1 MSRPVRLLATWVA
14 SLAVAF
20 AFAASSVEAQ
30 TSLSAQALIARHDSL
45 VGGRAAFDGHRSVRL
60 SVTFGVP
67 MVGLEG
73 PLEIL
78 KVRPDR
84 FLLRATIGP
93 LGELLSGFDGRTAWS
108 VQPGQG
114 PRVMTG
120 PEAAMLATQA
130 DFFADL
136 HDLTQFAV
144 VEALADTTFE
154 GRPVAP
160 VRLVRTTGETVTEY
174 FDRETGLSAG
184 SRVVVQGPQGEME
197 VIGVLADYRRFGAVQ
212 IPTRRIQRTAM
223 LETVLTIREL
233 VFDGVG
239 PNEVAAPPSVQALI
253 RP

>member
-1 MSRPVRLLATWVA
+1 MSRLPRPLPHLARLAAVWI
-14 SLAVAF
+14 AVATS
-20 AFAASSVEAQ
+20 ASAQ
-30 TSLSAQALIARHDSL
+30 TRPTPQALIARHDSL
-45 VGGRAAFDGHRSVRL
+45 VGGRAAFETHQSVRL
-60 SVTFGVP
+60 TGTFGVP

-78 KVRPDR
+78 KIRPDR
-84 FLLRATIGP
+84 FLLRATLGP
-93 LGELLSGFDGRTAWS
+93 LGEILSGFDGRTGWS

-136 HDLTQFAV
+136 HDLAQFSAV
-144 VEALADTTFE
+144 ESLSDTTFE
-154 GRPVAP
+154 GRAVLP
-160 VRLVRTTGETVTEY
+160 VRLVRSTGETVTEY

-239 PNEVAAPPSVQALI
+239 PADVAPPPAVQALI

>member
-1 MSRPVRLLATWVA
+1 MSRRPRPRTLLALVA
-14 SLAVAF
+14 TVLAAW
-20 AFAASSVEAQ
+20 APSVVAQ
-30 TSLSAQALIARHDSL
+30 TRPTPQALIARHDSL
-45 VGGRAAFDGHRSVRL
+45 VGGRAAFEAHQAIRL
-60 SVTFGVP
+60 TGTFGVP
-67 MVGLEG
+67 MIGLEG

-78 KVRPDR
+78 KLRPDR
-84 FLLRATIGP
+84 FLLRATLGP
-93 LGELLSGFDGRTAWS
+93 LGELLSGFDGRTGWS

-136 HDLTQFAV
+136 HDLAQFST
-144 VEALADTTFE
+144 VESLADTTFE
-154 GRPVAP
+154 GRPVVP
-160 VRLVRTTGETVTEY
+160 VRLVRRTGETVTEF

-233 VFDGVG
+233 VFDGIG
-239 PNEVAAPPSVQALI
+239 PADVAPPPAVQALI